1 VNSEHSS
8 LRKKIDLSPNQILVL
23 GFLSTIIV
31 GTFLLHLDGASAN
44 EGPIE
49 WIDALFTA
57 TSATC
62 VTGLIVLDTGSD
74 FSLFGQWVILI
85 LFQIGGLGIMTF
97 STMFAFLLGK
107 KISLRQRLIIQESL
121 NQFSIGG
128 LVRLAKYILLFTLFF
143 EGLGTLLLYLN
154 WHQLSSH
161 HSSLFLSFFHAV
173 SAFCNAG
180 FSLNATSFV
189 KYRQDA
195 YVNIVMAVLIV
206 LGGIGFVVLIEGPK
220 IFKWFLKRLF
230 LKSRVDI
237 RHIFS
242 KISLQTK
249 MAVSVSLILIFLGT
263 IVFFAL
269 EYSRVLQGLGVK
281 DSILTSFFHSVT
293 SRTAGFNTVPIKD
306 LASPTLFFIII
317 LMFIGASPGST
328 GGGIKTCTL
337 GILISGALS
346 MIKNQ
351 DNIHIFKR
359 TIPKVIFKKAVMIA
373 GLAVAWIVAFTM
385 MLSFI
390 ESRNEAIPNYF
401 LRILFEVTSAFGTVG
416 LSTGITSILSPLGKV
431 LIMVTMLVG
440 RIGPL
445 TLALAMATR
454 ENRIF
459 YRYPQEKLM
468 VG

>member
-1 VNSEHSS
+1 MNSEHSS

-44 EGPIE
+44 EGHIE
-49 WIDALFTA
+49 WIDAIFTA

-154 WHQLSSH
+154 WHQLSSP

-180 FSLNATSFV
+180 FSLFS
-189 KYRQDA
+189 DSLEA
-195 YVNIVMAVLIV
+195 YISNTGINIIFLI
-206 LGGIGFVVLIEGPK
+206 LIIFGGIGFLVLVEFYEYPK
-220 IFKWFLKRLF
+220 RKR
-230 LKSRVDI
+230 
-237 RHIFS
+237 FS
-242 KISLQTK
+242 LHSKLVIVTT
-249 MAVSVSLILIFLGT
+249 VILLVLGT
-263 IVFFAL
+263 VGILLL
-269 EYSRVLQGLGVK
+269 ENQNLDTIQPYSLKGRLL
-281 DSILTSFFHSVT
+281 SSFFQSAT
-293 SRTAGFNTVPIKD
+293 ARTAGFNTIPIG
-306 LASPTLFFIII
+306 LMSHSALLFLIV
-317 LMFIGASPGST
+317 LMFIGASPTST
-328 GGGIKTCTL
+328 GGGIKTTTFCILFLRMYYTL
-337 GILISGALS
+337 KGRNNLYVYRRQIADDVVNKAWVILMLS
-346 MIKNQ
+346 MSWITVMTLFLSYFESFDFIK
-351 DNIHIFKR
+351 
-359 TIPKVIFKKAVMIA
+359 
-373 GLAVAWIVAFTM
+373 
-385 MLSFI
+385 
-390 ESRNEAIPNYF
+390 
-401 LRILFEVTSAFGTVG
+401 LFFEIISAFGTVG
-416 LSTGITSILSPLGKV
+416 LSTGITSTLSSPGKIIIILTMFFGRLG
-431 LIMVTMLVG
+431 
-440 RIGPL
+440 P
-445 TLALAMATR
+445 LALALSLII
-454 ENRIF
+454 NRQAESIQ
-459 YRYPQEKLM
+459 YPEDRVM